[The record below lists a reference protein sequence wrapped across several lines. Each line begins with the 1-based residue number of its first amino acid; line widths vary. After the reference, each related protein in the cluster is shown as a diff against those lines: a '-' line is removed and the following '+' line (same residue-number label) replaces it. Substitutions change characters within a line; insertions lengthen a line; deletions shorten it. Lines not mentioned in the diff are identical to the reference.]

1 MVPGYSFADYR
12 AKVTRIGAVN
22 ALEEAM
28 GHSGHEIADHER
40 SILATYKASRELLSR
55 EDAVDACALRLLAI
69 ASCLALNVP
78 IDRRLLRRAL
88 TGEGE
93 SVDDEQVGLATERLL
108 NLSLLGPSREEDSD
122 EGNIVIHPLVAEYS
136 RAVLDV
142 VERDR
147 VELAVAETMSG
158 LLPDTSSNYWRIS
171 RPGAH
176 SAREWLSPSR
186 EAHVVEVRARMEG
199 RQTMS
204 QGRSGTAIGDVG
216 LARGNFSGAMAAY
229 KASLAIRERLAAQD
243 PEYAGW
249 QRDLSVSHDRVGD
262 VQRAQLAA
270 ARPEHSHRSG
280 SLLTHQQQQWLPVVE
295 LALQVLPD

>member
-1 MVPGYSFADYR
+1 MGPGYSFADYR

-136 RAVLDV
+136 
-142 VERDR
+142 
-147 VELAVAETMSG
+147 TWWSG
-158 LLPDTSSNYWRIS
+158 IAWSLQ
-171 RPGAH
+171 
-176 SAREWLSPSR
+176 SPR
-186 EAHVVEVRARMEG
+186 R
-199 RQTMS
+199 
-204 QGRSGTAIGDVG
+204 
-216 LARGNFSGAMAAY
+216 
-229 KASLAIRERLAAQD
+229 
-243 PEYAGW
+243 
-249 QRDLSVSHDRVGD
+249 
-262 VQRAQLAA
+262 
-270 ARPEHSHRSG
+270 
-280 SLLTHQQQQWLPVVE
+280 
-295 LALQVLPD
+295 